1 LRLKDK
7 ACAWVNQV
15 GFSWE
20 PSLTSDLQKQALVLV
35 NYGGG
40 NGNDIRELAATVQD
54 SVDAKYGI
62 RLSPEVNFV

>member
-1 LRLKDK
+1 
-7 ACAWVNQV
+7 
-15 GFSWE
+15 
-20 PSLTSDLQKQALVLV
+20 VLV